1 MGRTADELAVP
12 RSRLGVLIGGVLL
25 LAGAIALAVWH
36 AQHPAPLPVEDRT
49 VSASTPVGSPVYV
62 GVAGGIA
69 SRTLHLSGV
78 KVHTTSNTMVDVTP
92 LLCRDGRIEATTDP
106 DAFCSALI
114 NPEGQALDADDSIV
128 LRVSSDEPAI
138 AVIDPVRLGFRDGLQ
153 WGTLPTGAG
162 AVVRV
167 LAR

>member
-1 MGRTADELAVP
+1 MGRTPDELAVP
-12 RSRLGVLIGGVLL
+12 GSRLAALVAGVILL
-25 LAGAIALAVWH
+25 VGAIALAVWH

-49 VSASTPVGSPVYV
+49 VSASTPVGEPVYV
-62 GVAGGIA
+62 GVADGIG
-69 SRTLHLSGV
+69 SRTLQLSGV
-78 KVHTTSNTMVDVTP
+78 KVSTTSNTMVDVVP

-106 DAFCSALI
+106 DAFCAALV
-114 NPEGQALDADDSIV
+114 NPEGQTLEADDSIV